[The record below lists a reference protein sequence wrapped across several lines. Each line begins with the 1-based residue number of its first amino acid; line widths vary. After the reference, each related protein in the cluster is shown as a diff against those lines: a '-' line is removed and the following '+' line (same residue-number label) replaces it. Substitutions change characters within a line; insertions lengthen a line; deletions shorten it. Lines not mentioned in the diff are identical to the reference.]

1 MRLLQR
7 AQVNCIFVKRVVT
20 ATSMKPVKNNHLP
33 QSHRTDKPT
42 TETADSP
49 ANYSAPEPGTFKRM
63 LAQYKAKVYEKH
75 AGAF

>member
-1 MRLLQR
+1 
-7 AQVNCIFVKRVVT
+7 
-20 ATSMKPVKNNHLP
+20 MKPVKNNHLP